1 MRIDDLAK
9 LLAERS
15 RDAAEKLAAYEQ
27 ARDELHEATMEA
39 WAAGWRPATIS
50 ELTGAPC
57 EHPAGTRPGRRA
69 PAGPHRAAVKGRAGR
84 LNAALLEVEAFAGQ
98 GGNRVVGFGPD
109 FQWLSGEH
117 LGFVLGERAPYR
129 LGAMR

>member
-1 MRIDDLAK
+1 MNDDLAK

-50 ELTGAPC
+50 ELTGLHVSTLRGLARAAGLP
-57 EHPAGTRPGRRA
+57 PARTGRRSKA
-69 PAGPHRAAVKGRAGR
+69 
-84 LNAALLEVEAFAGQ
+84 
-98 GGNRVVGFGPD
+98 
-109 FQWLSGEH
+109 
-117 LGFVLGERAPYR
+117 ERDV
-129 LGAMR
+129 